1 MKDFIDTLGQLWSRD
16 IDKNIPGDLYKA
28 TFVGNKA
35 GQKVLED
42 LIRFYYMPTDV
53 TLTSPERIA
62 FEQGQRE
69 VVHYILRKLTT
80 IEEKENNDEWW

>member
-1 MKDFIDTLGQLWSRD
+1 MEKFIETLGQLWQRD
-16 IDKNIPGDLYKA
+16 IDKNISGDLYKA
-28 TFVGNKA
+28 TFVGTEC

-53 TLTSPERIA
+53 SLTDTHQIA

-69 VVHYILRKLTT
+69 VVHYILRRLTT
-80 IEEKENNDEWW
+80 IEIKENNDE